1 MATTTIDIA
10 ELRARKISPRLR
22 ALGALQPL
30 LTPQSTGTQSLYVRE
45 RAGRITYVADG
56 IQLEP
61 FAQLSFNTFFNSF
74 YEAYWVEY
82 TSIRGIQI
90 AFQGSGRLWC
100 SVFRQ
105 SAEGE
110 PCRICCELVDLSRV
124 TSASVKVQLQDRA
137 TGEPGRLYIELY
149 ASDTGAKLDSISW
162 KTDSKPV
169 RDASLGIVIC
179 SYNREAIVTRTA
191 AALAMIAPEA
201 SVNRIIV
208 VNQGSPFRSPQF
220 RELQLTHRDL
230 VQVIEQPNHGGSG
243 GFTRGALELLKDGV
257 STHVL
262 FLDDD
267 TELEPR
273 HVATAVS
280 FHRFATDPLVAGG
293 QMLNSHKPTWIF
305 DSGGRI
311 ENNRMYANHRTYDL
325 TTPESLHDFAR
336 VARSDFSGWWF
347 TIFPVEYFRE
357 YGLPLPT
364 FIHVDDVEYGMRLTE
379 AGIRTVVVPPVAI
392 WHEPYIDKPPCVYSY
407 YDARNWAVFSSLY
420 PNRLRLKTP
429 RALLR
434 EAFGLLIRYD
444 YHQLLSLTLGLE
456 QFLRGPVSMDEDAS
470 ETHARLARLLN
481 PYAREEMPSPP
492 ALPVA
497 SEAVPR
503 RPSTVRLRLLITFI
517 RMLAGYPA
525 RNSAGRECIARP
537 DMPLDF
543 MHLGRSYVL
552 TKDNRYFIRFR
563 YSRANTWRL
572 GVQSVKT
579 AVRYALRR
587 DSAAGLWRSARSELA
602 SPKKWAA
609 RFRNLRQNT

>member
-10 ELRARKISPRLR
+10 ELRKRNLLSRPRTLE
-22 ALGALQPL
+22 GLQPF
-30 LTPQSTGTQSLYVRE
+30 LTPPSTDTHPLYVRE
-45 RAGRITYVADG
+45 RAGTVTYRADR

-61 FAQLSFNTFFNSF
+61 FAQLSFDTYFNSF
-74 YEAYWVEY
+74 YETYWAEY
-82 TSIRGIQI
+82 TSVRNVQI
-90 AFQGSGRLWC
+90 TFEGSGRFWC

-105 SAEGE
+105 NSQSE
-110 PCRICCELVDLSRV
+110 RHRVCCELVDLAYR
-124 TSASVKVQLQDRA
+124 TPASVKVLLNNQL
-137 TGEPGRLYIELY
+137 TGEPGRLYIEIY
-149 ASDTGAKLDSISW
+149 ASDTGAQLESISW

-169 RDASLGIVIC
+169 RHASLGIVIC
-179 SYNREAIVTRTA
+179 SYNREASATRTA
-191 AALAMIAPEA
+191 AALAQIAPRA
-201 SVNRIIV
+201 CVDRIIV

-220 RELQLTHRDL
+220 RELELKHRDL
-230 VQVIEQPNHGGSG
+230 IQVIEQPNHGGSG
-243 GFTRGALELLKDGV
+243 GFTRGALELLEHGG

-267 TELEPR
+267 AEVEPR

-280 FHRFATDPLVAGG
+280 FHRFTTEPLVVGG

-311 ENNRMYANHRTYDL
+311 ENDRMYANHRTYDL
-325 TTPESLHDFAR
+325 TTPESLNDFAK
-336 VARSDFSGWWF
+336 VARSDFNGWWF

-379 AGIRTVVVPPVAI
+379 AGIRTVVLPPVAI
-392 WHEPYIDKPPCVYSY
+392 WHEPYIDKPPCCYSY
-407 YDARNWAVFSSLY
+407 YDVRNWAVFSSLY

-434 EAFGLLIRYD
+434 EAFGLLLRYD
-444 YHQLLSLTLGLE
+444 YHQLLSLALGLE
-456 QFLRGPVSMDEDAS
+456 DFLRGPASMDGDAS
-470 ETHARLARLLN
+470 ETHARLNRLLK
-481 PYAREEMPSPP
+481 PYSREELPSPP
-492 ALPVA
+492 ELPIA

-503 RPSTVRLRLLITFI
+503 RPSTVRLRLLFTFI

-525 RNSAGRECIARP
+525 SNSAGRECIVRP

-543 MHLGRSYVL
+543 MHLGCSYVL

-563 YSRANTWRL
+563 YSRSHTWRL

-587 DSAAGLWRSARSELA
+587 NYAAGLWRSAHSELA
-602 SPKKWAA
+602 SPKKWAE
-609 RFRNLRQNT
+609 RFRNLRREA